1 MESGQTRRP
10 ELGRRARLAHALRQV
25 AGLGAARVGTW
36 DAVPPLDD
44 GLARRIESLR
54 PDDLELLVQ
63 PILLVHDP
71 GKIALELLLRFRPAE
86 LAALGTQAVFQ
97 RAEALNMA
105 HRLDRLVLQRL
116 GDVQRAWRELG
127 DLSAR
132 IVYITVN
139 ISAASVATAKRQD
152 ALMALLRGQ
161 RIDPALFRLELT
173 ETAAMETM
181 EESDSLRSTA
191 QRLMDELK
199 FRLIVDDF
207 GSGLSNYRRLC
218 EAWYD
223 GIKLDLQ
230 LVDGISRS
238 YRLQSFVGSLIEAVH
253 GFGKTVVA
261 EGVEQHR
268 DLEVL
273 LRLGVDALQGYLIS
287 RPMPWQKLV
296 PFLRESPWLELDRLP
311 RLQAEL
317 IESDRQLQEPLAPPP
332 SAIAATG
339 PVPVS
344 MPLERYVLEHWSS
357 LRSFEELVLLFVQE
371 LSAWGLEVLRL
382 SLAFLPDQ
390 EEVDCSQYVWH
401 SHRPGEVETLRM
413 QRDFLETPQHRQS
426 VLHHI
431 VSSCRLF
438 RAQLA
443 DMGTGGFSFL
453 EELLESGGTDYL
465 GLRLA
470 SRGVSIPVLTICLT
484 GGTRFSARQVERIE
498 TMSSLLSLLFHAF
511 ECERASRLAL
521 LDVLTQLPNRRS
533 FDSRI
538 RAERVAATTTGQPLT
553 VLLVDIDRFKLIN
566 DSLGHAY
573 GDQCLSRVAALLRQ
587 QLQRQSDMVARL
599 GGEEFGV
606 VLAQTDTAQ
615 AAAIAER
622 LRQAVAAEAIRHP
635 EPINGAGLTISLGA
649 ASWRPQEGELPAL
662 DPLLQLADDC
672 LYEAKRQG
680 RDRVV
685 AALLPTGQEQPLSE
699 GSGES
704 GGC

>member
-10 ELGRRARLAHALRQV
+10 ELGRRARLAHALRHV
-25 AGLGAARVGTW
+25 AGLGGAQAGGW
-36 DAVPPLDD
+36 DAVPPRDD

-54 PDDLELLVQ
+54 PEDLELLVQ
-63 PILLVHDP
+63 PILLVRDP
-71 GKIALELLLRFRPAE
+71 GKIALELLLRFRPPE

-105 HRLDRLVLQRL
+105 HRLDRLVLERL
-116 GDVQRAWRELG
+116 GHVQRAWRELG

-139 ISAASVATAKRQD
+139 ISAASVVTAKRQD

-287 RPMPWQKLV
+287 RPMPWQQLV

-311 RLQAEL
+311 RLQAEI
-317 IESDRQLQEPLAPPP
+317 IESDRQLQAPLDPPLSSIP
-332 SAIAATG
+332 ASG
-339 PVPVS
+339 PVS

-357 LRSFEELVLLFVQE
+357 LRSFDELVLLFVQE

-426 VLHHI
+426 VLQHI

-438 RAQLA
+438 RAELA
-443 DMGTGGFSFL
+443 DMDTAGFLFL
-453 EELLESGGTDYL
+453 DELRESGGSDYL

-470 SRGVSIPVLTICLT
+470 ARGVSIPVLTICLT

-498 TMSSLLSLLFHAF
+498 TLSSLLSLLFHAF

-538 RAERVAATTTGQPLT
+538 RAERVAAITTGLPLT

-573 GDQCLSRVAALLRQ
+573 GDQCLSRVAAVLSQ

-599 GGEEFGV
+599 GGEDFGV

-622 LRQAVAAEAIRHP
+622 LRQAVASEAIRHP
-635 EPINGAGLTISLGA
+635 EPINGVGLTISLGV

-685 AALLPTGQEQPLSE
+685 AALLPTGQEQRMSE
-699 GSGES
+699 HSSGP
-704 GGC
+704 GGR

>member
-10 ELGRRARLAHALRQV
+10 ELGRRARLAHALRHV
-25 AGLGAARVGTW
+25 AGLGGVSVGAWNAAL
-36 DAVPPLDD
+36 PFDD

-63 PILLVHDP
+63 PILLVRDP
-71 GKIALELLLRFRPAE
+71 GKIALELLLRFRPPE

-105 HRLDRLVLQRL
+105 HRLDRLVLERL
-116 GDVQRAWRELG
+116 GHVQRAWRELG

-191 QRLMDELK
+191 QRLMDELQ

-287 RPMPWQKLV
+287 RPMPWQQLV
-296 PFLRESPWLELDRLP
+296 PFFRESPWLELDRLP
-311 RLQAEL
+311 RLQAEI
-317 IESDRQLQEPLAPPP
+317 IESDRQLQAPLAPPP
-332 SAIAATG
+332 SSIPATG

-357 LRSFEELVLLFVQE
+357 LRSFDELVLLFVQE

-401 SHRPGEVETLRM
+401 LHRPGEVETLRM

-438 RAQLA
+438 RAHLA
-443 DMGTGGFSFL
+443 DKGTGGFSFL
-453 EELLESGGTDYL
+453 EELVESGGTDYL

-470 SRGVSIPVLTICLT
+470 ARGVSIPVLTICLT

-573 GDQCLSRVAALLRQ
+573 GDQCLSRVAAVLSQ
-587 QLQRQSDMVARL
+587 QLQRKSDMVARL

-635 EPINGAGLTISLGA
+635 EPINGVGLTISLGV

-685 AALLPTGQEQPLSE
+685 AALLPTGQEQRMSE
-699 GSGES
+699 DSSGP
-704 GGC
+704 GGR